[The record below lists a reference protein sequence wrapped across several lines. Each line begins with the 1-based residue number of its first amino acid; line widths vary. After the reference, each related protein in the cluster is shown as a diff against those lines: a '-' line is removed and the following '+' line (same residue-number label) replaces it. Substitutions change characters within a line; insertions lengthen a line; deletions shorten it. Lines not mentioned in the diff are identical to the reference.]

1 MTATN
6 VQLNDLH
13 KAHWGFRDVMAGN
26 GLWPTPDPAAAAS
39 YALQEIGEALDAES
53 RRMRP
58 TDRRNSQR
66 TTDVAGELGDCWFM
80 ISTMW
85 GRDDLPGVQAS
96 NRSATLKRIAL
107 AVALAAEFHETG
119 DWLWRA
125 YAVDASGLIVEHLR
139 LIEALD
145 VAVVVKKR
153 LWRIFWKRVHEQE
166 MRRAEIEALHQQV
179 TAVLGPES

>member
-1 MTATN
+1 MTTAN
-6 VQLNDLH
+6 SQLDDLH
-13 KAHWGFRDVMAGN
+13 KAHWGFRDVMEGN
-26 GLWPTPDPAAAAS
+26 GLWATPEPSAAAS
-39 YALQEIGEALDAES
+39 YAIEEIGEALDAES

-66 TTDVAGELGDCWFM
+66 MTDVAGELGDCWFM

-96 NRSATLKRIAL
+96 NRSVTLKRIARM
-107 AVALAAEFHETG
+107 VATAADYHETG

-125 YAVDASGLIVEHLR
+125 YAVEASGLIVEYLR
-139 LIEALD
+139 RIEALD
-145 VAVVVKKR
+145 VATVVKKR

-166 MRRAEIEALHQQV
+166 MRREKIEALHQQV